1 MARINN
7 VDQILVLLQAHL
19 ERLEQRKKPGAGAPA
34 RTARAT
40 GSASAP
46 LERLQALAATDA
58 LAEEDLARALVGALL
73 SQEFGAELTLDIT
86 FQRVVDEVSK
96 AIAADAD
103 ASALMRRAI
112 AQLVAG

>member
-7 VDQILVLLQAHL
+7 VDQILILLQAHL
-19 ERLEQRKKPGAGAPA
+19 ERLEQRKKSGAATPA
-34 RTARAT
+34 RAAKTTSNAR
-40 GSASAP
+40 SP
-46 LERLQALAATDA
+46 LERVQALATTEA
-58 LAEEDLARALVGALL
+58 LSEDDLGRALIGALL
-73 SQEFGAELTLDIT
+73 SQEFGPELVSDIA
-86 FQRVVDEVSK
+86 FQHVVDEVSK